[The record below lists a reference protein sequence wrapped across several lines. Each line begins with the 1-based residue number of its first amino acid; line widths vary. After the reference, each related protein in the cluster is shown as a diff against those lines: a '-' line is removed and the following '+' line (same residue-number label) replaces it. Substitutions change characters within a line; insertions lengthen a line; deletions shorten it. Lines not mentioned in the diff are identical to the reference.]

1 MSRIGKMPI
10 PLPSGVTADIKGN
23 AVSVKGPKGSLALEC
38 PEGVHVERRDDGLRV
53 ERAGDTIQHRSL
65 HGLTRKL
72 VANMVHGVSVGFTRI
87 LEISGVG
94 YRAEAKDKAVHLT
107 LGFSHPVVFPLPPGV
122 TARVEKQT
130 VVTLEGPDRQT
141 LGQAAAAIRALRPC
155 EPYKAKGIKY
165 SDEIVRRKAGKAA
178 AGAR

>member
-1 MSRIGKMPI
+1 MSRIGRMPI
-10 PLPSGVTADIKGN
+10 PLPGGVTADIKGS
-23 AVSVKGPKGSLALEC
+23 AISVKGPKGSLALEC
-38 PEGVHVERRDDGLRV
+38 PEGMRVERGDDGLRV
-53 ERAGDTIQHRSL
+53 ERDGDTIQHRSL

-72 VANMVHGVSVGFTRI
+72 IANMVQGVSVGFTRV

-107 LGFSHPVVFPLPPGV
+107 LGFSHPVVFSLPAGV
-122 TARVEKQT
+122 TARVERQT
-130 VVTLEGPDRQT
+130 VVTLEGPDRQA
-141 LGQAAAAIRALRPC
+141 LGQAAAAIRALRHC